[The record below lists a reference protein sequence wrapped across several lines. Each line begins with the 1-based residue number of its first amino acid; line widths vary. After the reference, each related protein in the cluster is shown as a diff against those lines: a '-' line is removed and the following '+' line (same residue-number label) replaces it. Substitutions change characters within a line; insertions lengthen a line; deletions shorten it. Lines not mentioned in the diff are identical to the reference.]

1 MEYDEY
7 LKTNGVATRIL
18 SISDSHVPF
27 QLPIETFSE
36 YRNMVDILQLN
47 GDIMDCQAIS
57 KFPKTYRVS
66 PMEELIEGRQYLI
79 DLIEYINP
87 KKIVITYGNHDL
99 RFQNYFSKN
108 LDTDL
113 LELMPKTALELVF
126 VDGFNYYNKRQGT
139 KIWYEPLNKLFN
151 NIDVEYTDNWHC
163 QIGETIFVH
172 PLAFLTGAMKT
183 SERAMQW
190 FRNEGYKFSSL
201 IMSHTHRTGE
211 YTFGNTVCYEQG
223 AACDVKKANYSD
235 GRLVNSQ
242 KEGFIYICQD
252 ENGKLLKDK
261 TQLVVLN

>member
-1 MEYDEY
+1 
-7 LKTNGVATRIL
+7 L
-18 SISDSHVPF
+18 SISDTHVPF

-36 YRNMVDILQLN
+36 YRNRVDILQLN

-99 RFQNYFSKN
+99 RFQSYLSKN

-113 LELMPKTALELVF
+113 LELMPTTSLELVF
-126 VDGFNYYNKRQGT
+126 VDGFNHYNKRERT
-139 KIWYEPLNKLFN
+139 KVWYEPLINVFP
-151 NIDVEYTDNWHC
+151 NIEINYTNNWHC
-163 QIGETIFVH
+163 QIGETIFCH
-172 PLAFLTGAMKT
+172 PLAFSTGIMKT
-183 SERAMQW
+183 SEKAMQW
-190 FRNEGYKFSSL
+190 FRNEGFNFTSL

-211 YTFGNTVCYEQG
+211 FTFGNTVLYEQG

-235 GRLVNSQ
+235 GRLTNSQ

-252 ENGKLLKDK
+252 ENGKLIKDK